1 MNYIYFVISQ
11 SDYLLYYNQSR
22 KLSMLFKLIASVDAL
37 CKSADVVGASSP
49 VTPHNINPELNPTIV
64 L

>member
-1 MNYIYFVISQ
+1 
-11 SDYLLYYNQSR
+11 
-22 KLSMLFKLIASVDAL
+22 MLFKLIASVEAL
-37 CKSADVVGASSP
+37 CKSADVVGASIP